1 MKIMK
6 KDTTRFNHLKN
17 VLSDLQKVH
26 EGIPLNMNKMHPQ
39 VQKWMKPFLQKYGLS
54 TVGVM
59 ILSDIILTKGHK
71 CEYLNDELRKVL

>member
-39 VQKWMKPFLQKYGLS
+39 VEKWMKPFLQKYGLLG
-54 TVGVM
+54 GVP
-59 ILSDIILTKGHK
+59 ILSDIILKKGRK